1 MKYLFLFIVAVMLM
15 QINNSANAQSLQKE
29 LANTIWIKKGK
40 KVMVINDTSDTY
52 FKTVIIGL
60 QFLNDSNIVL
70 IKSKKIANTNYQE
83 LYTYHIIEKTRN
95 YMLIRVYKGEGN
107 MYYCRCL
114 IRLSKCSKRK
124 IVFSIDEDEED
135 NGSCYTGKS
144 LHFSFPKM
152 LIKKEKIEYEIIH

>member
-1 MKYLFLFIVAVMLM
+1 M
-15 QINNSANAQSLQKE
+15 QINNSANSQSLQKE
-29 LANTIWIKKGK
+29 LANTIWMKKGK
-40 KVMVINDTSDTY
+40 KVILINDTSETY
-52 FKTVIIGL
+52 FKTTLIGL
-60 QFLNDSNIVL
+60 HFLNDSSIIL
-70 IKSKKIANTNYQE
+70 IQSNENSNDKHQE
-83 LYTYHIIEKTRN
+83 LYTYHIIDKTRN
-95 YMLIRVYKGEGN
+95 YMLIRVYSGEGK